1 MRFSKQNSFS
11 SQAKHTGW
19 QASRMILEKT
29 IIQLSMST
37 VSGAPERLFTWK
49 QKELWNIWLP
59 KCRSFLKTE
68 RSKEYIAIIIH
79 SNPWKSHKTERDL
92 NIHYRERERSI
103 MSLAA
108 GSEIS
113 NYWRWVVSKCF
124 TIHLLSC
131 IHHVVWGCLIDFS
144 VWSEFLK
151 YVYVPIHNEGHVFH
165 LLIIMKLN
173 IHVM

>member
-92 NIHYRERERSI
+92 NIHYREKEINYELSCRLRDFQLLK
-103 MSLAA
+103 MSSVKVFYHPLALMYPPC
-108 GSEIS
+108 GLGMF
-113 NYWRWVVSKCF
+113 NW
-124 TIHLLSC
+124 LLSMVWILKVC
-131 IHHVVWGCLIDFS
+131 ICS
-144 VWSEFLK
+144 YS
-151 YVYVPIHNEGHVFH
+151 
-165 LLIIMKLN
+165 
-173 IHVM
+173 